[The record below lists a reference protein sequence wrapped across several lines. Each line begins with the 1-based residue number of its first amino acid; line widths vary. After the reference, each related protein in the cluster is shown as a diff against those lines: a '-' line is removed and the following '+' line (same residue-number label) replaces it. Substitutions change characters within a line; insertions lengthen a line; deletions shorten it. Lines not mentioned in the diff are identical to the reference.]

1 MLAARGVPV
10 AEFNLE
16 ETPVTGMLGYLH
28 LSLLVCMCVCTCV
41 SVWVGGCV
49 GFLSEVGVCN
59 VYVAGDE
66 LDLGEVHVFHGEMG
80 IGLVA
85 LDELDLREGEI
96 FHWRIRAVLVLVGH

>member
-1 MLAARGVPV
+1 M
-10 AEFNLE
+10 
-16 ETPVTGMLGYLH
+16 
-28 LSLLVCMCVCTCV
+28 
-41 SVWVGGCV
+41 
-49 GFLSEVGVCN
+49 GVCN

-85 LDELDLREGEI
+85 LDELDLREVEI